1 MSNPPFDAIV
11 GRERARLTRFAQA
24 NPGIA
29 YLGYE
34 TGQLSLQFDPAY
46 QGVDGAE
53 VLVTTLPPIPKE
65 RAPYYHAVVHR
76 TDEAGV
82 PAPCREVFRHPFP
95 ALDWIHEMVPDFDLV
110 KTVCVGGPE
119 EEQRGDSGADGSG
132 WR

>member
-1 MSNPPFDAIV
+1 MNDPPFDVMV
-11 GRERARLTRFAQA
+11 GKERARLTRFAKS

-34 TGQLSLQFDPAY
+34 TGQLSLHLDPAY
-46 QGVDGAE
+46 QGVRGAE

-82 PAPCREVFRHPFP
+82 SVPTREVFRHPFP
-95 ALDWIHEMVPDFDLV
+95 ALDWIHETVPDFDLV
-110 KTVCVGGPE
+110 EMVCVGGPGE
-119 EEQRGDSGADGSG
+119 GRSGGPDEDGPG